1 MRDTVMSRWPLW
13 ALGLVIAV
21 VRPTAVSG
29 GGDGPEP
36 GAVPEPP
43 TYAGQVAAIL
53 QNHCLE
59 CHRPG
64 QVGPFPLKTYAQARK
79 RAADIATVVSSR
91 QMPPWKAVPQAYPR
105 FKYERSLSASDI
117 ATVVGWAEAGAPEGD
132 PSRVPTP
139 PEFSDEWKLG
149 TPDLVL
155 EMPADFEVPAEGPDI
170 YRCFVIPTSLGEDR
184 YISAIEYRPGNRRVV
199 HHLLGYVDTTGEGR
213 KRDEADLGP
222 GYMCF
227 AGGTGIKPQ
236 GDLGGWAPGNEPS
249 VLPEGVGRLLPKGS
263 DVVVQVHYHPRGK
276 PEVDRSRI
284 GIHFSKTPV
293 KQTMGWCFVG
303 NLDFKIPA
311 YAPNVEVETS
321 WTTPADVEMLSIM
334 PHMHQIGRKMRIWAT
349 LPGGREIGLVRVDDW
364 DFNWQNTYDFEKPL
378 TLPKGSVVKVVAH
391 YDNTAAN
398 PRNPNSPPK
407 TVRWGEAT
415 TDEMCLG
422 ILSLTKKGQDLTRPG
437 EKDDLRELLNKK
449 HEDDFKQLERIL
461 KERREK
467 PATN

>member
-1 MRDTVMSRWPLW
+1 M
-13 ALGLVIAV
+13 IAV

-29 GGDGPEP
+29 GGDGTEP
-36 GAVPEPP
+36 GGVPEPP

-117 ATVVGWAEAGAPEGD
+117 ATVVAWAEAGAPEGD

-170 YRCFVIPTSLGEDR
+170 YRCFVIPTSLSEDR

-284 GIHFSKTPV
+284 GIHYSKTPV

-311 YAPNVEVETS
+311 YDPNVEVETS
-321 WTTPADVEMLSIM
+321 WTIPADVEMLSIM

-467 PATN
+467 PATD

>member
-13 ALGLVIAV
+13 ALGLAFAV
-21 VRPTAVSG
+21 AGPTAVA
-29 GGDGPEP
+29 GGDPPEP
-36 GAVPEPP
+36 ARAPAPP

-53 QNHCLE
+53 QKHCLE

-64 QVGPFPLKTYAQARK
+64 QVGPFPLENYGQARK
-79 RAADIATVVSSR
+79 RAVDIATVVGDR
-91 QMPPWKAVPQAYPR
+91 QMPPWKAAPQAYPR
-105 FKYERSLSASDI
+105 FKYERSLSASEI
-117 ATVVGWAEAGAPEGD
+117 ATVVAWAEAGAPEGD

-155 EMPADFEVPAEGPDI
+155 EMPADFEVPAEGKDI
-170 YRCFVIPTSLGEDR
+170 YRCFVIPTSLGKNR

-199 HHLLGYVDTTGEGR
+199 HHMLGYVDTTGEGR
-213 KRDEADLGP
+213 KRDAADEGP

-227 AGGTGIKPQ
+227 SGPGIKPQ

-284 GIHFSKTPV
+284 GIHFSKAPV
-293 KQTMGWCFVG
+293 KQTMCWSFVSKHD
-303 NLDFKIPA
+303 LKIPA
-311 YAPNVEVETS
+311 DDPNVEVETS
-321 WTTPADVEMLSIM
+321 WTIPVDVEMLSVL
-334 PHMHQIGRKMRIWAT
+334 PHMHQIGRNMRIWAT
-349 LPGGREIGLVRVDDW
+349 LPDGREIGLVRVDDW
-364 DFNWQNTYDFEKPL
+364 DFNWQNNYDFEEPL
-378 TLPKGSVVKVVAH
+378 TLPKGSVVKIVAH

-407 TVRWGEAT
+407 TVQWGEAT

-437 EKDDLRELLNKK
+437 ETDDLREILNRK
-449 HEDDFKQLERIL
+449 HEDDLNQLERIL
-461 KERREK
+461 KERGEK
-467 PATN
+467 PATD

>member
-1 MRDTVMSRWPLW
+1 MSRWPLW

-21 VRPTAVSG
+21 ARPTAVSG
-29 GGDGPEP
+29 GDAPEP
-36 GAVPEPP
+36 GGVPEPP

-59 CHRPG
+59 CHRSG

-79 RAADIATVVSSR
+79 RAADIATVVSNR

-105 FKYERSLSASDI
+105 FKYERSLSAPDI
-117 ATVVGWAEAGAPEGD
+117 ATVVAWAEAGAPEGD

-199 HHLLGYVDTTGEGR
+199 HHMLGYVDTTGEGR

-222 GYMCF
+222 GYLCS
-227 AGGTGIKPQ
+227 GGGPGIKPQ
-236 GDLGGWAPGNEPS
+236 GDLGGWALGNEPS
-249 VLPEGVGRLLPKGS
+249 VLPEGVGRPLPKGS
-263 DVVVQVHYHPRGK
+263 EVVLQVHYHPRGK
-276 PEVDRSRI
+276 PDVDRSRI
-284 GIHFSKTPV
+284 GIHFNKAPV
-293 KQTMGWCFVG
+293 KQTMNWSIVAKRDL
-303 NLDFKIPA
+303 NIPA
-311 YAPNVEVETS
+311 DNPNVEVETS
-321 WTTPADVEMLSIM
+321 WTIPIDVEMLSIM

-378 TLPKGSVVKVVAH
+378 TLPTGSVVKIVAH

-437 EKDDLRELLNKK
+437 EKDDLREFLDKK
-449 HEDDFKQLERIL
+449 HEDDRKQLERIL
-461 KERREK
+461 KERGEK
-467 PATN
+467 PASN